1 MLVVLQLESCYNSF
15 YRHCVDKVKGG
26 LRVAMDQKINKKI
39 LLFVLLLGGFL
50 SILNQTLLN
59 VALSKFMTVFAVNTT
74 TVQWLATGF
83 MLVNGVLIPV
93 TAFLMKRFST
103 RQLFISSMLLLL
115 AGSVLCGV
123 AINFPMLLIGRMIQ
137 AAGAGIIMPLMM
149 SVVMF
154 IFPMEKRGSAMGLI
168 GLAMIFAPA
177 IAPTLA
183 GFVIEYLSWRWLF
196 IGLIP
201 LVAIVILLAFKYLIN
216 VSEGSKSELDVP
228 SVILSTVGFG
238 LILYGFSNAGSH
250 GWGDLLVLMS
260 IIVGILAI
268 IIFTTRQLRATDP
281 FLNVRVF
288 QNKTFTMTSLINVII
303 TMMLY
308 ADMILLPIYLQ
319 DGRGFTAFDA
329 GLLLLPGALVNA
341 FLSPVTGNLYDR
353 FGAKPLFI
361 VGLIFV
367 IPSMW
372 IVTDLSET
380 TTFMFL
386 MIRTIFLRIGLSFIT
401 MPLNTAGLNALPKEL
416 VTHGTAVNNTV
427 RQIAG
432 AIGTAVVVTIYTSS
446 VTSHGEELVNQG
458 VTEGLKELASTF
470 ASSHSYYFM
479 TFLAVV
485 ALLITLLTP
494 LKKPISLEKQGS

>member
-1 MLVVLQLESCYNSF
+1 
-15 YRHCVDKVKGG
+15 
-26 LRVAMDQKINKKI
+26 MDQQINKKV

-59 VALSKFMTVFAVNTT
+59 VALSRFMEVFNVSAT

-83 MLVNGVLIPV
+83 MLVNGILIPV

-115 AGSVLCGV
+115 IGSIFC
-123 AINFPMLLIGRMIQ
+123 AISANFMVLLIGRMIQ

-149 SVVMF
+149 GIVMF
-154 IFPMEKRGSAMGLI
+154 IFPPEKRGSAMGLI

-177 IAPTLA
+177 IAPTLS
-183 GFVIEYLSWRWLF
+183 GFVIEYVSWRWLF

-201 LVAIVILLAFKYLIN
+201 LVGIVILLAFKYLIN
-216 VSEGSKSELDVP
+216 VSEGSKADLDV
-228 SVILSTVGFG
+228 LSFIQSTIGFG
-238 LILYGFSNAGSH
+238 LVLYGFSNAGSH
-250 GWGDLLVLMS
+250 GWDDAVVLSSIIAGILVL
-260 IIVGILAI
+260 VL
-268 IIFTTRQLRATDP
+268 FTMRQLRTSDP

-288 QNKTFTMTSLINVII
+288 QNKTFTMTSLINII
-303 TMMLY
+303 VTMMLY

-329 GLLLLPGALVNA
+329 GLLLLPGAIINA
-341 FLSPVTGNLYDR
+341 LLSPVTGKWYDR

-361 VGLIFV
+361 IGLIFV

-372 IVTDLSET
+372 IVTDLTQNT
-380 TTFMFL
+380 TYTFL

-401 MPLNTAGLNALPKEL
+401 MPLNTAGLNALPKDL
-416 VTHGTAVNNTV
+416 ITHGTAVNNTV

-432 AIGTAVVVTIYTSS
+432 AIGTAVVVTIYTSKA
-446 VTSHGEELVNQG
+446 TDYAGDLVHQG
-458 VTEGLKELASTF
+458 VTERIKELSSIF
-470 ASSHSYYFM
+470 ASSESYYFM
-479 TFLAVV
+479 MILAVV
-485 ALLITLLTP
+485 ALVITILTP
-494 LKKPISLEKQGS
+494 LKKPMPAEKAEEMQ

>member
-1 MLVVLQLESCYNSF
+1 MTHE
-15 YRHCVDKVKGG
+15 
-26 LRVAMDQKINKKI
+26 INKKV

-59 VALSKFMTVFAVNTT
+59 VALSKFMEVYDISATS
-74 TVQWLATGF
+74 VQWLATGF

-115 AGSVLCGV
+115 IGSIFC
-123 AINFPMLLIGRMIQ
+123 AMAPNFSILLMGRMIQ

-154 IFPMEKRGSAMGLI
+154 IFPLEKRGSAMGII

-177 IAPTLA
+177 IAPTLS

-201 LVAIVILLAFKYLIN
+201 LVFIVILLAFKYLIN
-216 VSEGSKSELDVP
+216 VSEGSKAELDVL
-228 SVILSTVGFG
+228 SVIQSTLGFG
-238 LILYGFSNAGSH
+238 LVLYGFSNAGSH
-250 GWGDLLVLMS
+250 GWDDTLVLTTIS
-260 IIVGILAI
+260 VGIVVLVL
-268 IIFTTRQLRATDP
+268 FTTRQLRAGDP

-288 QNKTFTMTSLINVII
+288 QNKTFTMTSLINII
-303 TMMLY
+303 VTMMLY

-319 DGRGFTAFDA
+319 NGRGFTAFDA
-329 GLLLLPGALVNA
+329 GLLLLPGAIVNA
-341 FLSPVTGNLYDR
+341 FLSPVTGRLYDR

-361 VGLIFV
+361 IGLIFV

-372 IVTDLSET
+372 AVTDLSET
-380 TTFMFL
+380 TTFTFL
-386 MIRTIFLRIGLSFIT
+386 MVRTIFLRIGLSFIT

-432 AIGTAVVVTIYTSS
+432 AIGTAIIVTIYTSEA
-446 VTSHGEELVNQG
+446 TNYAHDLATKG
-458 VTEGLKELASTF
+458 VTDGIAALASIF
-470 ASSHSYYFM
+470 AAGNAYNFM
-479 TFLAVV
+479 LILAVI
-485 ALLITLLTP
+485 ALVVTIFTP
-494 LKKPISLEKQGS
+494 LQSPMPIKKANGRE